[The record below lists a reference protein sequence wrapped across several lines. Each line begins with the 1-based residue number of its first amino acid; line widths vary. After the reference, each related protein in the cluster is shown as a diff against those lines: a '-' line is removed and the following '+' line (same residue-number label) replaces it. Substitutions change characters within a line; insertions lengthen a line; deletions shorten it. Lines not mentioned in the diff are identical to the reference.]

1 MQVAGGKYGTALQ
14 VASFHGAFDIVTLL
28 LENGAD
34 PNVEGAEL
42 LWSGIH
48 VDILPAGGEY
58 GTALQAAVAAGEQHY
73 IKLPI
78 IMSILSLLLKKG
90 AAPNIGGG
98 NLY

>member
-1 MQVAGGKYGTALQ
+1 L
-14 VASFHGAFDIVTLL
+14 ASFHGALDFVTLL

-42 LWSGIH
+42 LRSGIH

-58 GTALQAAVAAGEQHY
+58 GTALQAAVATEEEH
-73 IKLPI
+73 IEVPVIL
-78 IMSILSLLLKKG
+78 SILSLLLKKG
-90 AAPNIGGG
+90 ADPNIGGG